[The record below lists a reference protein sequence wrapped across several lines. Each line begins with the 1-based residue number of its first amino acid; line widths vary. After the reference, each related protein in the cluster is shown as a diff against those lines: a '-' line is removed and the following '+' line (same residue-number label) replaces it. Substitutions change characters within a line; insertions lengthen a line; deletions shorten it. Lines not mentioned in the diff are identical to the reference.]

1 MIFLGTFLSNNL
13 LISLK
18 KMYYHYQNKYYNSYI
33 DIYKTNKDI
42 HRIKKRS
49 FKRSSKLEWPVDI
62 TKLAI

>member
-42 HRIKKRS
+42 HRIKNVLS
-49 FKRSSKLEWPVDI
+49 VPVNWNDQ
-62 TKLAI
+62 